1 VSRTIFV
8 PYDTF
13 THLGPNDDLLY
24 VDKSLPADVHTA
36 EAAAHAALLPFKQV
50 ISQPDCKFFA
60 VVFLY
65 SAFAFC
71 PEHAR
76 RGKYFFLNKRK
87 FRNLSVKLWGEHA
100 KQLEKG
106 LVIELCPYEKN
117 EKTT

>member
-13 THLGPNDDLLY
+13 THLGPNDDLLC

-60 VVFLY
+60 VVFLP
-65 SAFAFC
+65 STFTIEFC

-76 RGKYFFLNKRK
+76 RGKYFFKIK
-87 FRNLSVKLWGEHA
+87 
-100 KQLEKG
+100 
-106 LVIELCPYEKN
+106 
-117 EKTT
+117 